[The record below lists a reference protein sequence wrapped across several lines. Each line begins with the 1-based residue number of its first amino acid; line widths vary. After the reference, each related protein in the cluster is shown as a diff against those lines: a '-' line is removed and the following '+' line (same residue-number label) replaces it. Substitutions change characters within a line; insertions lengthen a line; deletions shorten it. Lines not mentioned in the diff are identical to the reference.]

1 MQNLK
6 IELSTF
12 DKIYNS
18 AETASIILSLNKE
31 IYNNG
36 QMEYFEDILN
46 CELSVKQKS
55 NLALQ
60 NYKATINQK
69 IESGFFDLI
78 LQTHDYFGKELIDK
92 SLLEKHY
99 QLTKIQAT
107 PVGEGSWQTEWWQR
121 KK

>member
-1 MQNLK
+1 MYVENLPILQNLK
-6 IELSTF
+6 VELSAF

-55 NLALQ
+55 NLAL
-60 NYKATINQK
+60 
-69 IESGFFDLI
+69 
-78 LQTHDYFGKELIDK
+78 
-92 SLLEKHY
+92 
-99 QLTKIQAT
+99 
-107 PVGEGSWQTEWWQR
+107 
-121 KK
+121 